1 MVGARETTNS
11 MLKPFILAVIVGLD
25 IYRMKERTQEKQVK
39 VAAALLNIYTHTST
53 KRTLAERVARSIY
66 R

>member
-1 MVGARETTNS
+1 

-39 VAAALLNIYTHTST
+39 VAAALLKFLHTHKHKANAS
-53 KRTLAERVARSIY
+53 RASSSLDL
-66 R
+66 